1 MYVMRGPQPT
11 MLTNIEVDVL
21 QERLPPGAFVARSA
35 GSRNS
40 FEMTS
45 WYSQKTRQ
53 ALGTQAALHVLTF
66 CCFSAPP
73 PTSICYFLKALGC
86 FSPVF
91 QQCPDLSCQRM

>member
-11 MLTNIEVDVL
+11 TLTNIEVDVL

-53 ALGTQAALHVLTF
+53 ALGTQAAIHVLTF
-66 CCFSAPP
+66 CCFPALHYLPP
-73 PTSICYFLKALGC
+73 FVIS
-86 FSPVF
+86 
-91 QQCPDLSCQRM
+91 